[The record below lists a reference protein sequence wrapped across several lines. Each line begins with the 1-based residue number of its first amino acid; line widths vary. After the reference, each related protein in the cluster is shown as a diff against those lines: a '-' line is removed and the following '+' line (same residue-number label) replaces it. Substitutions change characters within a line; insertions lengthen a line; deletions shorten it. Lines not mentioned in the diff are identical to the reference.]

1 MVNIDTEMLPDPNDL
16 LGTRTIPSISFKDA
30 KVGDSFTGVITDLR
44 TVQVKSYDTGEP
56 EFWDDGKPKLQIE
69 VTLATDYLDPMLDED
84 DGTRR
89 VYLFGQKLAAAKQ
102 EMKAK
107 GLSKLEK
114 GMQFTITFAGEK
126 PASNKKYNNVKL
138 YGIEIQPATSNPD
151 VDALLVETTGAK
163 PVKKTA
169 EGDKL
174 TAAQVEKAKKLA
186 TAGFVAEEI
195 AEAMS
200 VNKYLIEELLGSDT
214 F

>member
-1 MVNIDTEMLPDPNDL
+1 MVEINAELLPDPNDL
-16 LGTRTIPSISFKDA
+16 LGTRSIPSISFKDA
-30 KVGDSFTGVITDLR
+30 KVGDVFNGVITELK
-44 TVQVKSYDTGEP
+44 TVQVRSYDSGEP

-69 VTLATDYLDPMLDED
+69 VTLATDYLDPSLDED

-107 GLSKLEK
+107 GFSKLEK
-114 GMQFTITFAGEK
+114 GMKFSIKFTGTK
-126 PASNKKYNNVKL
+126 PSSNKKYNDVKL
-138 YGIEIQPATSNPD
+138 YGIEIDAATSNPD

-163 PVKKTA
+163 PAKKAA
-169 EGDKL
+169 EGAKL

-186 TAGFVAEEI
+186 AAGFVSEEI
-195 AEAMS
+195 AETMS
-200 VNKYLIEELLGSDT
+200 VNKYLVDELLEGDT